1 MSNDHEMKCLNSFI
15 CVEESGFYAFKAKK
29 LTFVTLFLESI
40 EPTRCLGLKVGAT
53 TSYQP
58 ARLSIYLFP
67 IEFMLTFYNLRW

>member
-1 MSNDHEMKCLNSFI
+1 MNSNHEMICLNSFI
-15 CVEESGFYAFKAKK
+15 SVEESGFYAFKAKK
-29 LTFVTLFLESI
+29 LTLVTFFSESI